1 MKQKMK
7 MLLTAVLLL
16 LLLTGCAAK
25 TQPAEQGAGPLKITA
40 AVFPAY
46 DWVRN
51 ILGENPA
58 GAELTLLTDSGVD
71 LHSYQPSV
79 DDILTISN
87 SDLFIY
93 VGGESDRWVSD
104 ALKQASNP
112 DMHIISML
120 ETLGDAARQEEL
132 AEGMQA
138 ETKEEE
144 TDDTAP
150 EYDEHVWLSLRNAAI
165 LCDAVTAELSALD
178 SANAKTYSENNAAY
192 QQKLRKLDLAYQDA
206 VSGSPIKT
214 LLFGDRFPFRYLTED
229 YGLSYY
235 AAFSGCSAETEAAFE
250 TITFLARKT
259 DELDLP
265 AVLTI
270 DGSDQRIAQ
279 TIVQNTADKDR
290 PILMLDSMQS
300 VSAKDIQ
307 NGTTYLSVMEKNL
320 EVLKQALFREEHK

>member
-25 TQPAEQGAGPLKITA
+25 TQPSEQGAGPLKITA

-104 ALKQASNP
+104 ALKQTSNP

-132 AEGMQA
+132 TEGMQA
-138 ETKEEE
+138 ETKEKE

-165 LCDAVTAELSALD
+165 LCDAVTAELSGPGAVFE
-178 SANAKTYSENNAAY
+178 ENGV
-192 QQKLRKLDLAYQDA
+192 K
-206 VSGSPIKT
+206 V
-214 LLFGDRFPFRYLTED
+214 
-229 YGLSYY
+229 
-235 AAFSGCSAETEAAFE
+235 
-250 TITFLARKT
+250 LARTEGGRTPDMPVIIEKPYGKGKIVVIGAIPKDVDGERLLSRLYSDCARDAGIVAPYSPSRGIVFYERAGEDGEYLFVCDMQGKGGKIILPGLYENVLSGECISGLALIGAYDTILFKKT
-259 DELDLP
+259 R
-265 AVLTI
+265 VLI
-270 DGSDQRIAQ
+270 LNQ
-279 TIVQNTADKDR
+279 KPLY
-290 PILMLDSMQS
+290 PIFS
-300 VSAKDIQ
+300 VFKSTFFI
-307 NGTTYLSVMEKNL
+307 Y
-320 EVLKQALFREEHK
+320 

>member
-1 MKQKMK
+1 MKPKMK
-7 MLLTAVLLL
+7 TILTAVLLL
-16 LLLTGCAAK
+16 FLLTGCASK
-25 TQPAEQGAGPLKITA
+25 TQPAEQNTGHLKITA
-40 AVFPAY
+40 AVFPAW
-46 DWVRN
+46 DWARN
-51 ILGENPA
+51 ILGENPS

-104 ALKQASNP
+104 ALKQAANP

-120 ETLGDAARQEEL
+120 GTLGDAAMQEEL

-138 ETKEEE
+138 ETEDEEAE
-144 TDDTAP
+144 DNGP
-150 EYDEHVWLSLRNAAI
+150 EYDEHVWLSLRNAEI
-165 LCDAVTAELSALD
+165 LCNAVTAELSALD
-178 SANAKTYSENNAAY
+178 SANAGTYSENNEAY
-192 QQKLRKLDLAYQDA
+192 LQKLRELDRAYQD
-206 VSGSPIKT
+206 VISGSPIKT

-229 YGLSYY
+229 YGLNYY
-235 AAFSGCSAETEAAFE
+235 AAFSGCSAETEATFE
-250 TITFLARKT
+250 TISFLARKT
-259 DELDLP
+259 DELDMP

-270 DGSDQRIAQ
+270 DVSDRRIAQ
-279 TIVQNTADKDR
+279 TIVQNTADPSR
-290 PILMLDSMQS
+290 PILTLDSMQA

-320 EVLKQALFREEHK
+320 EVLKQALSREEPK